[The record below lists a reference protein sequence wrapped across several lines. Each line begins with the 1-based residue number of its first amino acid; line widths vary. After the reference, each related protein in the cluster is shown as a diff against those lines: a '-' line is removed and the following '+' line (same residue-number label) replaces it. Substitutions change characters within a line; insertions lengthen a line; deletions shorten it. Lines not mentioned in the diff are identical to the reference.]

1 MTRSIT
7 VKLKKINYWVAGAA
21 IAMVLLGSVY
31 SQAQGK
37 NHIPGFGDTA
47 NINDDTFIQGVK
59 NITKS
64 VP

>member
-1 MTRSIT
+1 
-7 VKLKKINYWVAGAA
+7 
-21 IAMVLLGSVY
+21 MVLLGSVY